1 MGNNKNNIYNNIRLK
16 LGGKKMEDIRDKIPM
31 IIAVIVAVA
40 ICVVAYYFLEN
51 YQPIYYTR
59 IDNTRAEKI
68 SATDDMK
75 YEYTLDCY
83 NEKGK
88 KKEIKFKTSRELRE
102 SAYLML
108 ETTIIGVHS
117 WKEIEPNELPDKVK
131 VNYLE

>member
-1 MGNNKNNIYNNIRLK
+1 
-16 LGGKKMEDIRDKIPM
+16 MEDIRDKIPM
-31 IIAVIVAVA
+31 IIAVIVAIS
-40 ICVVAYYFLEN
+40 ICVIAYYFFEI

-59 IDNTRAEKI
+59 IDNTKVEKI
-68 SATDDMK
+68 STTDDMK

-108 ETTIIGVHS
+108 ETTIVGVHS
-117 WKEIEPNELPDKVK
+117 WKEVEPNELPDKVK
-131 VNYLE
+131 TKYLE